1 EVHPGADIA
10 RLVVEAAARQSTP
23 LTGGDLLVVGQKI
36 ISKAEGRIV
45 RLADVTPSPVALGMA
60 TGLGRDPRL
69 VEVILRES
77 RRIVRMDQGVLITET
92 HHGWVC
98 ANAGV
103 DQSNVD
109 VECVALL
116 PEDPAGRGGLEAA
129 LTRPR
134 AGPLQVNIAILGGTG
149 KEGAGLARRW
159 ALAGHSIII
168 GSRDR
173 ERAKAKAA
181 ELREITRKMPIM
193 GESNMEAA
201 KLGAVVVLALPASG
215 LATTLPE
222 VSDAC
227 RDKVVISTVVAL
239 AFGGTRLYAPP
250 PAGSSAEEAQ
260 GLLPGA
266 KVVAA
271 FHHIAAHEL
280 AETDHPI
287 ECDLLLCGDDQAAK
301 DTVAEF
307 GRSMGLRPIDVGPL
321 SNAGLLEGITA
332 VLATINRRYKL
343 KNSGIKITGL

>member
-1 EVHPGADIA
+1 
-10 RLVVEAAARQSTP
+10 
-23 LTGGDLLVVGQKI
+23 
-36 ISKAEGRIV
+36 
-45 RLADVTPSPVALGMA
+45 
-60 TGLGRDPRL
+60 
-69 VEVILRES
+69 
-77 RRIVRMDQGVLITET
+77 
-92 HHGWVC
+92 
-98 ANAGV
+98 
-103 DQSNVD
+103 
-109 VECVALL
+109 
-116 PEDPAGRGGLEAA
+116 
-129 LTRPR
+129 
-134 AGPLQVNIAILGGTG
+134 
-149 KEGAGLARRW
+149 
-159 ALAGHSIII
+159 
-168 GSRDR
+168 
-173 ERAKAKAA
+173 
-181 ELREITRKMPIM
+181 MPIM

-239 AFGGTRLYAPP
+239 AFGGPRLYAPP